1 METYPLGGQIAQSGQ
16 GSNPLVRGV
25 KDAEV
30 LKVVAT
36 VTDEQFAA
44 RALVRDWARNA
55 TSGPGGTAAIRDVE
69 QGKTDAWRPVFSRL
83 AELGIFGVAIPEESG
98 GAGGSIEDLC
108 AMVEEAAKA
117 LVPGPVA
124 TTALA
129 TLVVS
134 DPDLLGAL
142 ASGER
147 FAGLALEGEIEFD
160 GATSKASGTL
170 PFALG
175 VAEGAVLLAPADGK
189 WLLID
194 TGGAGVQIEP
204 LAASDF
210 SRPLARVVLNSATA
224 TVVSDTRARVEEL
237 AATVLAAEAAG
248 ITRWSLETAVDYAK
262 VREQF
267 GKPIGSFQAIKH
279 ICAEMLC
286 RAEQAEV
293 AAADAAR
300 AAAEGDESQFS
311 IAAALAAST
320 GIAAVKANVKDCI
333 QVLGGIGC
341 TWEHDAHLY
350 LRRAHAIGRFLG
362 GAETWLRRIT
372 ALTQAGVRRR
382 LEIDLTEVEDRRAEI
397 AAAVAQ
403 IAELPEEKRQA
414 ALAEAGLQAPHWPA
428 PYGRGAGPA
437 EQLLIDQ
444 ELTAAGV
451 ARPDLVIGWWAAPT
465 ILEHGTPEQ
474 VERFVPGTT
483 RGEFLWCQLFS
494 EPGAGSDLASLRTK
508 AVRTEGGWNLTGQK
522 VWTSAA
528 HKAKWGVCLARTD
541 PDAPKHKGITYFL
554 VEMSSPGIEIRPLRE
569 ITGDSLF
576 NEVFLDNV
584 FVPDEL
590 VVGEVNDGWRLART
604 TLANERVAMANGTA
618 LGNPME
624 ELLEL
629 LAELDLDAAQQD
641 RLGRLIV
648 TAQTGALLDQRI
660 AQLAVG
666 GQDPGAQSSVR
677 KLIGVRYRQA
687 LAEFTMDVSEG
698 GGLVDRRADGD
709 RAVFDFLNT
718 RCLTIA
724 GGTEQILLT
733 VAAERLLG
741 LPR

>member
-1 METYPLGGQIAQSGQ
+1 M
-16 GSNPLVRGV
+16 
-25 KDAEV
+25 
-30 LKVVAT
+30 VAT

-44 RALVRDWARNA
+44 RELVRDWARTSASGSAA
-55 TSGPGGTAAIRDVE
+55 TTAVRAVE
-69 QGKTDAWRPVFSRL
+69 QGDIDAWRPVFAGL
-83 AELGIFGVAIPEESG
+83 ADLGLFGVAVDEDHG

-108 AMVEEAAKA
+108 AMVEEAARA

-129 TLVVS
+129 ALVVA
-134 DPDLLGAL
+134 DPEAL
-142 ASGER
+142 VSGER
-147 FAGLALEGEIEFD
+147 FAGVALEGDVTFD
-160 GATSKASGTL
+160 SGRASGELPLVLGAT
-170 PFALG
+170 
-175 VAEGAVLLAPADGK
+175 ADGLLLVPAADA
-189 WLLID
+189 WLLVD
-194 TGGAGVQIEP
+194 AGGDGVRVEA
-204 LAASDF
+204 LKATDF
-210 SRPLARVVLNSATA
+210 SRPLARVVLTSAPATA
-224 TVVSDTRARVEEL
+224 VAAPGERVKDL

-248 ITRWSLETAVDYAK
+248 VTRWALDTAVAYAK

-300 AAAEGDESQFS
+300 AAADSDDEQLA
-311 IAAALAAST
+311 IAAALAASI
-320 GIAAVKANVKDCI
+320 GITAAKANVKDCI

-350 LRRAHAIGRFLG
+350 LRRAYANGRFLG
-362 GAETWLRRIT
+362 GAEYWLRRVA
-372 ALTQAGVRRR
+372 ALTHDGVRRR
-382 LEIDLTEVEDRRAEI
+382 LGLDLSEVSDRRPEI
-397 AAAVAQ
+397 AAA
-403 IAELPEEKRQA
+403 IAEVANLPEEKRQV
-414 ALAEAGLQAPHWPA
+414 ALAEAGLLAPHWPA
-428 PYGRGAGPA
+428 PHGRAALPA

-444 ELTAAGV
+444 EMAAAGV
-451 ARPDLVIGWWAAPT
+451 VRPDLVIGWWAAPT

-474 VERFVPGTT
+474 IEKFVPATL

-508 AVRTEGGWNLTGQK
+508 AVRGDGGWLLTGQK

-528 HKAKWGVCLARTD
+528 HKARWGVCLARTD

-554 VEMSSPGIEIRPLRE
+554 VDMHSPGIEIRPLRE

-576 NEVFLDNV
+576 NEVFLDSV
-584 FVPDEL
+584 FVPDEM
-590 VVGEVNDGWRLART
+590 VVGAVNDGWRLART
-604 TLANERVAMANGTA
+604 TLANERVAMATGTA

-624 ELLEL
+624 ELLKV
-629 LAELDLDAAQQD
+629 LAQLKLDAAQQD
-641 RLGRLIV
+641 RLARLILL
-648 TAQTGALLDQRI
+648 AQAGALLDQRI

-687 LAEFTMDVSEG
+687 LAEYMMDVSEG
-698 GGLVDRRADGD
+698 GGLVENS
-709 RAVFDFLNT
+709 AVHDFLNT

>member
-1 METYPLGGQIAQSGQ
+1 
-16 GSNPLVRGV
+16 
-25 KDAEV
+25 
-30 LKVVAT
+30 
-36 VTDEQFAA
+36 
-44 RALVRDWARNA
+44 
-55 TSGPGGTAAIRDVE
+55 
-69 QGKTDAWRPVFSRL
+69 WRPVFSRL
-83 AELGIFGVAIPEESG
+83 AELGIFGVAIPEELG
-98 GAGGSIEDLC
+98 GADGSIEDLC

-129 TLVVS
+129 TLVIS
-134 DPDLLGAL
+134 DPELLGAL

-147 FAGLALEGEIEFD
+147 FAGLALEGDVEFD
-160 GATSKASGTL
+160 GATSTASGTL

-194 TGGAGVQIEP
+194 TGGAGVQVEP
-204 LAASDF
+204 LTAGDF
-210 SRPLARVVLNSATA
+210 SRPLARVVLNSAPA

-382 LEIDLTEVEDRRAEI
+382 LGIDLTEVEDQRAEI

-403 IAELPEEKRQA
+403 IARLPEEKRQA
-414 ALAEAGLQAPHWPA
+414 ALAEAGLQAPHWPP

-444 ELTAAGV
+444 ELAAAGV

-508 AVRTEGGWNLTGQK
+508 AVRTDGGWNLTGQK

-624 ELLEL
+624 ELLEV
-629 LAELDLDAAQQD
+629 LAELDLDAAEQD

>member
-1 METYPLGGQIAQSGQ
+1 M
-16 GSNPLVRGV
+16 
-25 KDAEV
+25 
-30 LKVVAT
+30 VAT

-44 RALVRDWARNA
+44 RALVRDWARNP

-69 QGKTDAWRPVFSRL
+69 QGKPDAWRPVFAGL
-83 AELGIFGVAIPEESG
+83 ADLGLFGVAIPEDRG

-117 LVPGPVA
+117 LVAGPVA

-129 TLVVS
+129 TLVVD
-134 DPDLLGAL
+134 DPELLGGL

-147 FAGLALEGEIEFD
+147 FAGVALEGDVRFD
-160 GATSKASGTL
+160 GETARASGTL
-170 PFALG
+170 PWVLG
-175 VAEGAVLLAPADGK
+175 GAEGAVVLVPADGK
-189 WLLID
+189 WLLVD
-194 TGGAGVQIEP
+194 TDGEGVQVEP
-204 LAASDF
+204 LRAADF
-210 SRPLARVVLNSATA
+210 SRPLARVVLTSAPA
-224 TVVSDTRARVEEL
+224 TVIGAVGQRVEEL
-237 AATVLAAEAAG
+237 AATALAAEAAG
-248 ITRWSLETAVDYAK
+248 ITRWSLDTAVAYAK

-267 GKPIGSFQAIKH
+267 GKPIGSFQAVKH
-279 ICAEMLC
+279 LCAEMLC

-300 AAAEGDESQFS
+300 AAADPDADQFS
-311 IAAALAAST
+311 IAAALAAGV
-320 GIAAVKANVKDCI
+320 GIAAAKANVRDCI

-362 GAETWLRRIT
+362 GTERWLRRIT

-382 LEIDLTEVEDRRAEI
+382 LGIDLSEVEGLRPEI
-397 AAAVAQ
+397 AAAVAK
-403 IAELPEEKRQA
+403 IAALPEAQRQA
-414 ALAEAGLQAPHWPA
+414 ALAEAGLQAPHWRP
-428 PYGRGAGPA
+428 PYGRGASPA

-444 ELTAAGV
+444 EMAAAGV
-451 ARPDLVIGWWAAPT
+451 VRPDLVIGWWAAPT

-474 VERFVPGTT
+474 IEQFVPATL

-508 AVRTEGGWNLTGQK
+508 AVRSEDPGGGWLLTGQK

-528 HKAKWGVCLARTD
+528 HKARWGVCLARTD

-554 VEMSSPGIEIRPLRE
+554 VDMRSPGIEIRPLRE

-584 FVPDEL
+584 FVPDEM
-590 VVGEVNDGWRLART
+590 VVGTVNDGWRLART

-624 ELLEL
+624 ELLGV
-629 LAELDLDAAQQD
+629 LAQMDLDAAQQD
-641 RLGRLIV
+641 RLGRLIA

-687 LAEFTMDVSEG
+687 LAEYAMDVSES
-698 GGLVDRRADGD
+698 GGLVHNQ
-709 RAVFDFLNT
+709 AVFDFLNT

>member
-1 METYPLGGQIAQSGQ
+1 
-16 GSNPLVRGV
+16 
-25 KDAEV
+25 
-30 LKVVAT
+30 VVAT

-44 RALVRDWARNA
+44 RALVRDWARNP

-69 QGKTDAWRPVFSRL
+69 QGKPDAWRPVFAGL
-83 AELGIFGVAIPEESG
+83 ADLGLFGVAIPEDRG

-117 LVPGPVA
+117 LVAGPVA

-129 TLVVS
+129 TLVVD
-134 DPDLLGAL
+134 DPELLGGL

-147 FAGLALEGEIEFD
+147 FAGVALEGDVRFD
-160 GATSKASGTL
+160 GEAARASGTL
-170 PFALG
+170 PWVLG
-175 VAEGAVLLAPADGK
+175 GAEGAVVLVPADGK
-189 WLLID
+189 WLLVD
-194 TGGAGVQIEP
+194 TDGEGVQVEP
-204 LAASDF
+204 LRAADF
-210 SRPLARVVLNSATA
+210 SRPLARVVLTSAPA
-224 TVVSDTRARVEEL
+224 TVIGAVGQRVEEL

-248 ITRWSLETAVDYAK
+248 ITRWSLDTAVAYAK

-267 GKPIGSFQAIKH
+267 GKPIGSFQAVKH
-279 ICAEMLC
+279 LCAEMLC

-300 AAAEGDESQFS
+300 AAADPDADQFS
-311 IAAALAAST
+311 IAAALAAGV
-320 GIAAVKANVKDCI
+320 GIAAAKANVRDCI

-362 GAETWLRRIT
+362 GTERWLRRIT

-382 LEIDLTEVEDRRAEI
+382 LGIDLSEVEGLRPEI
-397 AAAVAQ
+397 AAAVAK
-403 IAELPEEKRQA
+403 IAALPEAQRQA
-414 ALAEAGLQAPHWPA
+414 ALAEAGLQAPHWRP
-428 PYGRGAGPA
+428 PYGRGASPA

-444 ELTAAGV
+444 EMAAAGV
-451 ARPDLVIGWWAAPT
+451 VRPDLVIGWWAAPT

-474 VERFVPGTT
+474 IEQFVPATL

-508 AVRTEGGWNLTGQK
+508 AVRSEDPGGGWLLTGQK

-528 HKAKWGVCLARTD
+528 HKARWGVCLARTD

-554 VEMSSPGIEIRPLRE
+554 VDMRSPGIEIRPLRE

-584 FVPDEL
+584 FVPDEM
-590 VVGEVNDGWRLART
+590 VVGTVNDGWRLART

-624 ELLEL
+624 ELLGV
-629 LAELDLDAAQQD
+629 LAQMDLDAAQQD
-641 RLGRLIV
+641 RLGRLIA

-687 LAEFTMDVSEG
+687 LAEYAMDVSEG
-698 GGLVDRRADGD
+698 GGLVHNQ
-709 RAVFDFLNT
+709 AVFDFLNT

>member
-1 METYPLGGQIAQSGQ
+1 MVT
-16 GSNPLVRGV
+16 
-25 KDAEV
+25 
-30 LKVVAT
+30 T
-36 VTDEQFAA
+36 VTNEQFAA
-44 RALVRDWARNA
+44 RELVRDWARK
-55 TSGPGGTAAIRDVE
+55 GGTTAIREIE
-69 QGKTDAWRPVFSRL
+69 QGKTDAWRPVFASL
-83 AELGIFGVAIPEESG
+83 AELGLFGVAVPEDCG

-108 AMVEEAAKA
+108 AMVEEAAMA

-129 TLVVS
+129 AVVLS
-134 DPDLLGAL
+134 EVNADPELLAAL

-147 FAGLALEGEIEFD
+147 FAGMALEGDVEFD
-160 GATSKASGTL
+160 SDTSRASGAVGL
-170 PFALG
+170 ALG
-175 VAEGAVLLAPADGK
+175 AADGGVLLLPADGK
-189 WLLID
+189 WLLVD
-194 TGGAGVQIEP
+194 TDGDGVLVEP
-204 LAASDF
+204 LQATDF
-210 SRPLARVVLNSATA
+210 SRPLARVVLTSAPA
-224 TVVSDTRARVEEL
+224 SPLVLSRERVENL
-237 AATVLAAEAAG
+237 TATVLAAEAAG
-248 ITRWSLETAVDYAK
+248 LTRWSLDTAVAYAK

-267 GKPIGSFQAIKH
+267 GKPIGSFQAVKH
-279 ICAEMLC
+279 LCAEMLC
-286 RAEQAEV
+286 RAEQAQV

-300 AAAEGDESQFS
+300 AAGDCGDSADRQFA
-311 IAAALAAST
+311 IAAALAASV
-320 GIAAVKANVKDCI
+320 GIAAAKANVKDCI

-350 LRRAHAIGRFLG
+350 LRRAHSIGCFLG
-362 GAETWLRRIT
+362 GPERWLRRIT
-372 ALTQAGVRRR
+372 ALTQDGVRRR
-382 LEIDLTEVEDRRAEI
+382 LDLDLSDLKEVEDQRPEI
-397 AAAVAQ
+397 AAAVAEV
-403 IAELPEEKRQA
+403 AALPEEKRQV

-428 PYGRGAGPA
+428 PHGRGASPA

-444 ELTAAGV
+444 EMSAAGV
-451 ARPDLVIGWWAAPT
+451 VRPDLVIGWWAAPT
-465 ILEHGTPEQ
+465 ILEHGTREQ
-474 VERFVPGTT
+474 VQRFVPATL

-508 AVRTEGGWNLTGQK
+508 AVRGDGGWLLTGQK

-528 HKAKWGVCLARTD
+528 HKARWGVCLARTD

-554 VEMSSPGIEIRPLRE
+554 VDMKSPGIEIRPLRE

-576 NEVFLDNV
+576 NEVFLDSV
-584 FVPDEL
+584 FVPDEM
-590 VVGEVNDGWRLART
+590 VVGTVNDGWRLART
-604 TLANERVAMANGTA
+604 TLANERIAMATGTA

-624 ELLEL
+624 KLLKVLVEM
-629 LAELDLDAAQQD
+629 DLDVAQQD
-641 RLGRLIV
+641 RLGRLIA

-687 LAEFTMDVSEG
+687 LAEYTMDVSEG
-698 GGLVDRRADGD
+698 GGLVQN

>member
-1 METYPLGGQIAQSGQ
+1 M
-16 GSNPLVRGV
+16 
-25 KDAEV
+25 
-30 LKVVAT
+30 VAT

-44 RALVRDWARNA
+44 RELVRDWARNKS
-55 TSGPGGTAAIRDVE
+55 SGPGGTTAIRAIE
-69 QGKTDAWRPVFSRL
+69 QGEVDAWRPVFSRL
-83 AELGIFGVAIPEESG
+83 ADLGLFGVAISEESG

-117 LVPGPVA
+117 LVPGPIA

-129 TLVVS
+129 TLVVT
-134 DPDLLGAL
+134 DPELLSAL
-142 ASGER
+142 ATGER
-147 FAGLALEGEIEFD
+147 FAGLALEGDVQFD
-160 GATSKASGTL
+160 SDSVSGTVD
-170 PFALG
+170 FVLG
-175 VAEGAVLLAPADGK
+175 AADGAVLLLPSDGK
-189 WLLID
+189 WVLVD
-194 TGGAGVQIEP
+194 TGSDGVRVEP
-204 LAASDF
+204 LQAADF
-210 SRPLARVVLNSATA
+210 SRPLARVVLTSAPA
-224 TVVSDTRARVEEL
+224 TPIAESRERVEEL
-237 AATVLAAEAAG
+237 AATLLAAEAAG
-248 ITRWSLETAVDYAK
+248 ITRWCLDTAVDYAK

-279 ICAEMLC
+279 LCAEMLC

-300 AAAEGDESQFS
+300 AAADADADQFS
-311 IAAALAAST
+311 IAAALAASV
-320 GIAAVKANVKDCI
+320 GIAVAKANAKDCI

-350 LRRAHAIGRFLG
+350 LRRVHSIGRFLG
-362 GAETWLRRIT
+362 GAERWLRRIT
-372 ALTQAGVRRR
+372 ALTQDGVRRR
-382 LEIDLTEVEDRRAEI
+382 LSIDLTEVESQRAEI
-397 AAAVAQ
+397 AAAVAEV
-403 IAELPEEKRQA
+403 AALSVEKRQVG
-414 ALAEAGLQAPHWPA
+414 LAEAGLQAPHWPK
-428 PYGRGAGPA
+428 PYGRAASPA

-444 ELTAAGV
+444 ELAAAGV
-451 ARPDLVIGWWAAPT
+451 ERPDLVIGWWAAPT

-474 VERFVPGTT
+474 IERFVPATL

-508 AVRTEGGWNLTGQK
+508 AVRGDGGWLLTGQK

-528 HKAKWGVCLARTD
+528 HKARWGVCLARTD
-541 PDAPKHKGITYFL
+541 PEAPKHKGITYFL
-554 VEMSSPGIEIRPLRE
+554 LDMKSTGIDIRPLRE

-584 FVPDEL
+584 FVPDEM
-590 VVGEVNDGWRLART
+590 VVGTVNDGWRLART
-604 TLANERVAMANGTA
+604 TLANERIAMASGTA

-624 ELLEL
+624 ELLKL
-629 LAELDLDAAQQD
+629 LAPMDLDAAEQD
-641 RLGRLIV
+641 RLGRLIIL
-648 TAQTGALLDQRI
+648 AQTGALLDQRI

-687 LAEFTMDVSEG
+687 LAEFTMDVAEG
-698 GGLVDRRADGD
+698 GGLVDRRADND

>member
-1 METYPLGGQIAQSGQ
+1 M
-16 GSNPLVRGV
+16 
-25 KDAEV
+25 
-30 LKVVAT
+30 VVT

-44 RALVRDWARNA
+44 RALVRDWARNS

-69 QGKTDAWRPVFSRL
+69 QGKSDAWRPVFTRL
-83 AELGIFGVAIPEESG
+83 AELGIFGIAIPEEFG
-98 GAGGSIEDLC
+98 GADGSIEDLC
-108 AMVEEAAKA
+108 AIIEEAAKA
-117 LVPGPVA
+117 LIPGPVA

-134 DPDLLGAL
+134 DPELLGAL

-147 FAGLALEGEIEFD
+147 FAGLALEGDIEFD
-160 GATSKASGTL
+160 AATSKVSGTL

-175 VAEGAVLLAPADGK
+175 VADGAVLLAPADGK

-194 TGGAGVQIEP
+194 TGSEGVQLEG
-204 LAASDF
+204 LRATDF
-210 SRPLARVVLNSATA
+210 SQPLARVTLDSAPA
-224 TVVSDTRARVEEL
+224 TVVADQRERVEDL

-300 AAAEGDESQFS
+300 AAAEGDASQFS
-311 IAAALAAST
+311 LAAALAAST
-320 GIAAVKANVKDCI
+320 GIAAVKASVKDCI

-362 GAETWLRRIT
+362 GAEAWLRRIT
-372 ALTQAGVRRR
+372 ALTQSGVRRR
-382 LEIDLTEVEDRRAEI
+382 LGIDLTDVEDQRAEI

-414 ALAEAGLQAPHWPA
+414 ALAEAGLQAPHWPP

-444 ELTAAGV
+444 ELAAAGV
-451 ARPDLVIGWWAAPT
+451 VRPDLVIGWWAAPT
-465 ILEHGTPEQ
+465 ILEHGTPDQ
-474 VERFVPGTT
+474 IERFVPGTT

-629 LAELDLDAAQQD
+629 LGGLDLDAAQQD
-641 RLGRLIV
+641 RLGRLIIA
-648 TAQTGALLDQRI
+648 AQTGALLDQRI

-687 LAEFTMDVSEG
+687 LAEFTMDVSAG
-698 GGLVDRRADGD
+698 GGLVHNQ
-709 RAVFDFLNT
+709 AVFDFLNT

>member
-1 METYPLGGQIAQSGQ
+1 M
-16 GSNPLVRGV
+16 
-25 KDAEV
+25 
-30 LKVVAT
+30 VAT

-44 RALVRDWARNA
+44 RELVRDWARNT
-55 TSGPGGTAAIRDVE
+55 TSGPGGTAAIREVE
-69 QGKTDAWRPVFSRL
+69 QGNADAWRPVFARL
-83 AELGIFGVAIPEESG
+83 ADLGLFGVAIAEDAG
-98 GAGGSIEDLC
+98 GASGSVEDLC

-117 LVPGPVA
+117 LVPGPIA

-129 TLVVS
+129 TLVVT
-134 DPDLLGAL
+134 DPDVLSAL

-147 FAGLALEGEIEFD
+147 FAGLALEGDVRFD
-160 GATSKASGTL
+160 GGVASGTVD
-170 PFALG
+170 FVLG
-175 VAEGAVLLAPADGK
+175 GADGG
-189 WLLID
+189 LLLLPAGD
-194 TGGAGVQIEP
+194 TFVLVDTTGDGVLVEP
-204 LAASDF
+204 LQAADF
-210 SRPLARVVLNSATA
+210 SRPLARVVLASAPA
-224 TVVSDTRARVEEL
+224 TPIAESRRRVEEL

-248 ITRWSLETAVDYAK
+248 VTRWSLTTAVDYAK

-267 GKPIGSFQAIKH
+267 GKPIGSFQAVKH
-279 ICAEMLC
+279 LCAEMLC
-286 RAEQAEV
+286 RAEQVEV

-300 AAAEGDESQFS
+300 AAGESDADQFS
-311 IAAALAAST
+311 IAAALAA
-320 GIAAVKANVKDCI
+320 GVAIAAVKANVKDCI

-350 LRRAHAIGRFLG
+350 LRRAHAIGRYLG
-362 GAETWLRRIT
+362 GAERWLRRIT
-372 ALTQAGVRRR
+372 ELTQDGVRRR
-382 LEIDLTEVEDRRAEI
+382 LSIDLAEVEGQRAELAATVAEI
-397 AAAVAQ
+397 AA
-403 IAELPEEKRQA
+403 LPVEKRQV
-414 ALAEAGLQAPHWPA
+414 ALADAGLQAPHWPK
-428 PYGRGAGPA
+428 PYGRAASPA

-444 ELTAAGV
+444 ELAAGGV
-451 ARPDLVIGWWAAPT
+451 DRPDLVIGWWAAPT

-474 VERFVPGTT
+474 IAQFVPATM

-508 AVRTEGGWNLTGQK
+508 AVRGNGGWLLSGQK

-528 HKAKWGVCLARTD
+528 HKARWGVCLARTD

-554 VEMSSPGIEIRPLRE
+554 VDMKSPGIDIRPLRE

-584 FVPDEL
+584 FVPDEM
-590 VVGEVNDGWRLART
+590 VVGAVNDGWRLART

-624 ELLEL
+624 ELLKL
-629 LAELDLDAAQQD
+629 LAQRDLDVAEQD
-641 RLGRLIV
+641 RLGRLTIL
-648 TAQTGALLDQRI
+648 AQTGALLDQRI

-687 LAEFTMDVSEG
+687 LAEFTMDVAEG

>member
-1 METYPLGGQIAQSGQ
+1 
-16 GSNPLVRGV
+16 
-25 KDAEV
+25 
-30 LKVVAT
+30 VVAT

-44 RALVRDWARNA
+44 RELVRDWARNSA
-55 TSGPGGTAAIRDVE
+55 SGPGGTAAIRDVE
-69 QGKTDAWRPVFSRL
+69 QGNADAWRPVFSSL
-83 AELGIFGVAIPEESG
+83 AELGLFGVAVPEECG
-98 GAGGSIEDLC
+98 GAGGGIEDLC

-117 LVPGPVA
+117 LIPGPVA

-129 TLVVS
+129 SLVVT
-134 DPDLLGAL
+134 DPGLLGAL

-147 FAGLALEGEIEFD
+147 FAGFALD
-160 GATSKASGTL
+160 GDVRFGDGTASGTVEYV
-170 PFALG
+170 LG
-175 VAEGAVLLAPADGK
+175 GAPDGVLLLPAGGN
-189 WLLID
+189 WLLVD
-194 TGGAGVQIEP
+194 TRGDGVVVEP
-204 LAASDF
+204 LPATDL
-210 SRPLARVVLNSATA
+210 SRPLARAVLTSAPA
-224 TVVSDTRARVEEL
+224 TVLSAPGERVADL

-248 ITRWSLETAVDYAK
+248 VTRWALDTAVGYAK

-300 AAAEGDESQFS
+300 AAGEADGEQFA
-311 IAAALAAST
+311 IAAALAASI
-320 GIAAVKANVKDCI
+320 GITAAKANAKDCI

-350 LRRAHAIGRFLG
+350 LRRAHSIGRFLG
-362 GAETWLRRIT
+362 GAEAWLRRVA

-382 LEIDLTEVEDRRAEI
+382 LGIDLSGVEDQRPEI
-397 AAAVAQ
+397 AAAVADV
-403 IAELPEEKRQA
+403 AALPEEKRQV
-414 ALAEAGLQAPHWPA
+414 ALAEAGLLAPHWPA
-428 PYGRGAGPA
+428 PYGRGSGPA

-444 ELTAAGV
+444 EMAAAGV
-451 ARPDLVIGWWAAPT
+451 VRPDLVIGWWAAPT

-474 VERFVPGTT
+474 IERFVPATL

-508 AVRTEGGWNLTGQK
+508 AVRSEDRAGGWLLTGQK

-528 HKAKWGVCLARTD
+528 HKAAWGVCLARTE

-554 VEMSSPGIEIRPLRE
+554 VDMKSPGIEIRPLRE
-569 ITGDSLF
+569 ITGNALF
-576 NEVFLDNV
+576 NEVFLDDV

-590 VVGEVNDGWRLART
+590 VVGTVNDGWRLART
-604 TLANERVAMANGTA
+604 TLANERIAMATGTA

-624 ELLEL
+624 ELLGV
-629 LAELDLDAAQQD
+629 LAKLGLDVAQQD
-641 RLGRLIV
+641 RLAQLIV
-648 TAQTGALLDQRI
+648 LAQAGALLDQRI

-687 LAEFTMDVSEG
+687 LAQYAMDVSEG
-698 GGLVDRRADGD
+698 GGLVDNQ
-709 RAVFDFLNT
+709 AVFDFLNT